1 MLREEDEC
9 CFHVVVRF
17 NSTMWCFETSV
28 IVVLRRVADGR
39 FDFFMCDAAKVLVLL
54 QIKNLNDIISTLDTD

>member
-1 MLREEDEC
+1 MSSSDLIRPC
-9 CFHVVVRF
+9 
-17 NSTMWCFETSV
+17 WCFETSV
-28 IVVLRRVADGR
+28 IVVRRVADGR